1 MLHDGFIH
9 AKTVDL
15 QRILGLNKYEAVG
28 ILECIW
34 HFAAVNACD
43 GGIGR
48 HSNGLIAYWIGY
60 LGDADKLIAGLVEA
74 GFLDVCEESRL
85 QVHDWFDHA
94 PKYIKDRYRQRKA
107 RKSQVVT
114 PMSHDVTP
122 VSHDVTP
129 VSQPVTPESQPVDLS
144 KVKASKEEYRDITI
158 ENRNLSLI
166 REKWNEAPQVAK
178 CRTLSA
184 ARKEVM
190 WNHINTDPNWF
201 DDALEAIDK
210 FPLQCW
216 KDGSFKPNFDWF
228 LRDGT
233 ITQILEE
240 QHNWGDNYT
249 PPPAPKKQLSAAEK
263 AEKARSDDL
272 YSRLKEY
279 QRQGEG
285 LSDAASALR
294 DQIAELESGG
304 CNV

>member
-107 RKSQVVT
+107 RKSQT
-114 PMSHDVTP
+114 VTP
-122 VSHDVTP
+122 VSQDVTSL
-129 VSQPVTPESQPVDLS
+129 SQPVTPESQPVDLS
-144 KVKASKEEYRDITI
+144 KVKASKDKHRDITI
-158 ENRNLSLI
+158 ENRDLSVLV
-166 REKWNEAPQVAK
+166 EKWNKAPQVAK

-184 ARKEVM
+184 GRKEII
-190 WNHINTDPNWF
+190 WNYINTDPAWF

-216 KDGSFKPNFDWF
+216 RDGSFKPNFDWF
-228 LRDGT
+228 LREGT

-240 QHNWGDNYT
+240 QHNWGDGYV
-249 PPPAPKKQLSAAEK
+249 PPPQPRKQLSPTQK
-263 AEKARSDDL
+263 ATKARSDAL
-272 YSRLKEY
+272 YSQLKEY
-279 QRQGEG
+279 QRKGEG
-285 LSDAASALR
+285 LSNAASALR

-304 CNV
+304 CNA

>member
-15 QRILGLNKYEAVG
+15 QRILKVNKYEAVG
-28 ILECIW
+28 ILECVW

-48 HSNGLIAYWIGY
+48 HSNDLIAYWIGY

-107 RKSQVVT
+107 RKSQTVT
-114 PMSHDVTP
+114 S

-129 VSQPVTPESQPVDLS
+129 VSQPVTPESQVVDLS
-144 KVKASKEEYRDITI
+144 KVKTRQEEYRENTI
-158 ENRNLSLI
+158 ENRDLSLI
-166 REKWNEAPQVAK
+166 VDKWNKAPQVAK

-184 ARKEVM
+184 GRKEVI
-190 WNHINTDPNWF
+190 WNYINTDPNWF
-201 DDALEAIDK
+201 DDALEAISK
-210 FPLQCW
+210 FPLNCW

-249 PPPAPKKQLSAAEK
+249 QPPQPKRELSAAEK
-263 AEKARSDDL
+263 AEKARSNDL

-279 QRQGEG
+279 QRNGDGRSE
-285 LSDAASALR
+285 AASTLR

>member
-15 QRILGLNKYEAVG
+15 QRILGLSKFEAVG

-74 GFLDVCEESRL
+74 GFLDVCDESRL

-94 PKYIKDRYRQRKA
+94 PKYIKDRCRQRKA
-107 RKSQVVT
+107 RKSQA
-114 PMSHDVTP
+114 
-122 VSHDVTP
+122 VTP
-129 VSQPVTPESQPVDLS
+129 VSQDVTPESQVVDPS
-144 KVKASKEEYRDITI
+144 KVKTSKDKHRDITI
-158 ENRNLSLI
+158 ENRDLSVLVD
-166 REKWNEAPQVAK
+166 KWNKAPQVAK

-184 ARKEVM
+184 GRKEVI
-190 WNHINTDPNWF
+190 WNYINTDPNWF
-201 DDALEAIDK
+201 SDALEAIDK

-216 KDGSFKPNFDWF
+216 KNRSYKPNFDWF
-228 LRDGT
+228 LREGK

-240 QHNWGDNYT
+240 QHAWGDNYT
-249 PPPAPKKQLSAAEK
+249 PPPAPKKQLSASEK

-279 QRQGEG
+279 QRKGEG

-294 DQIAELESGG
+294 DQIAALENT
-304 CNV
+304 CNL

>member
-15 QRILGLNKYEAVG
+15 QRILNVNKYEAVG

-48 HSNGLIAYWIGY
+48 HSNDLIAYWIGY
-60 LGDADKLIAGLVEA
+60 LGDADNLISGLVEA

-94 PKYIKDRYRQRKA
+94 PKYIKDRYRQRKT
-107 RKSQVVT
+107 RKSQAVT
-114 PMSHDVTP
+114 AL
-122 VSHDVTP
+122 SHDVTP
-129 VSQPVTPESQPVDLS
+129 VSQPVTAESQVVDLS
-144 KVKASKEEYRDITI
+144 KVKKSKEEYRENTI
-158 ENRNLSLI
+158 ENRDLSLI
-166 REKWNEAPQVAK
+166 VEKWNKAPQVAK

-184 ARKEVM
+184 GRKEVI
-190 WNHINTDPNWF
+190 WNYINTDPNWF
-201 DDALEAIDK
+201 LDALEAISH
-210 FPLQCW
+210 FPLNCW

-228 LRDGT
+228 LREGT

-240 QHNWGDNYT
+240 QHNWGDNYRQ
-249 PPPAPKKQLSAAEK
+249 PPQPKRELSAAEK
-263 AEKARSDDL
+263 AEKARSNDL

-279 QRQGEG
+279 QRNGDG
-285 LSDAASALR
+285 LSEAASTLR
-294 DQIAELESGG
+294 DQIAELENQCSS
-304 CNV
+304 

>member
-60 LGDADKLIAGLVEA
+60 LGDADKLISGLVEA
-74 GFLDVCEESRL
+74 GFLDVCDESRL

-114 PMSHDVTP
+114 P

-129 VSQPVTPESQPVDLS
+129 VSQPVTPESQPVELS
-144 KVKASKEEYRDITI
+144 KVKASKDKHRDITI
-158 ENRNLSLI
+158 ENRDLSVLV
-166 REKWNEAPQVAK
+166 EKWNKAPQVAK

-184 ARKEVM
+184 GRKEVI
-190 WNHINTDPNWF
+190 WNYINTDPNWF
-201 DDALEAIDK
+201 SDALEAIDK
-210 FPLQCW
+210 FPLNCW
-216 KDGSFKPNFDWF
+216 KNRSYKPNFDWF
-228 LRDGT
+228 LREGT
-233 ITQILEE
+233 IIQILED
-240 QHNWGDNYT
+240 QHDWGDNYT
-249 PPPAPKKQLSAAEK
+249 PPPKPRKELTEAQK
-263 AEKARSDDL
+263 AEKAISDDL

-279 QRQGEG
+279 QRKGEG
-285 LSDAASALR
+285 LSDAASLLR
-294 DQIAELESGG
+294 DQIAQMENTT
-304 CNV
+304 CNS

>member
-60 LGDADKLIAGLVEA
+60 LGDADKLISGLVEA
-74 GFLDVCEESRL
+74 GFLDVCDESRL

-107 RKSQVVT
+107 RKSRVVA
-114 PMSHDVTP
+114 PVSQDVTP
-122 VSHDVTP
+122 L
-129 VSQPVTPESQPVDLS
+129 SQDVTPESQVVDLS
-144 KVKASKEEYRDITI
+144 KVKPSQEKQRDITI
-158 ENRNLSLI
+158 GNRDISLL
-166 REKWNEAPQVAK
+166 RDKWNEAPQVAK

-184 ARKEVM
+184 GRKEVI
-190 WNHINTDPNWF
+190 WNYINTDPNWF
-201 DDALEAIDK
+201 DDALEAISK
-210 FPLQCW
+210 FPLACW

-228 LRDGT
+228 LREGT

-240 QHNWGDNYT
+240 QHNWGNNYI
-249 PPPAPKKQLSAAEK
+249 PPPPKKKELSFAEK
-263 AEKARSDDL
+263 AQKARTSDL

-279 QRQGEG
+279 QRNGQG
-285 LSDAASALR
+285 LSEDASAIR
-294 DQIAELESGG
+294 DEIAQLESGG
-304 CNV
+304 CSA